1 MAIVYIAEFGPL
13 FGPPNLATLPPIT
26 EQTLAITATS
36 TPSATFSSG
45 TGLIRVTGDAAFS
58 LAYSKDSVPT
68 ATAAKMRFAA
78 SAVEYFGVNP
88 GGRVAVIN

>member
-1 MAIVYIAEFGPL
+1 MAIVYISEFGPL

-26 EQTLAITATS
+26 EQTIAITATS
-36 TPSATFSSG
+36 TPSGTFSSG

-58 LAYSKDSVPT
+58 MAYDKTAVPT
-68 ATAAKMRFAA
+68 ATGANMRFAA
-78 SAVEYFGVNP
+78 GAVEYFAVNP

>member
-1 MAIVYIAEFGPL
+1 MAVVYIAEFGPL

-26 EQTLAITATS
+26 EYTLAITATS
-36 TPSATFSSG
+36 TPSGTFTTG

-58 LAYSKDSVPT
+58 LAYSKDSVPI
-68 ATAAKMRFAA
+68 ATGSKLRFSAG
-78 SAVEYFGVNP
+78 AVEYFGVNP